1 MISCFVLLDKAGVNM
16 FFTMKLPKLG
26 PHMDYGVVDKLYV
39 AENDLII
46 ANQKILDLKVDLS
59 LIFAHDCP
67 PVNYY
72 RVVSGQRAYVRKLNV
87 TVGDA
92 INVGDEIALFSTEI
106 GEAPSSEFERQL
118 IMSVIGI
125 IPEEIW

>member
-1 MISCFVLLDKAGVNM
+1 
-16 FFTMKLPKLG
+16 
-26 PHMDYGVVDKLYV
+26 MDYGVVDKLYV

-106 GEAPSSEFERQL
+106 GEAPASDSRSICKLNTTQAASDSAAPRVAHLSSRTDGAAGNL
-118 IMSVIGI
+118 GAGI
-125 IPEEIW
+125 TWT